1 MKVRHIPDVTA
12 SLILNTVLVTQNA
25 FPGSSPQLVAS
36 LVPLTMLTRSLEVN
50 IICPILRGDR
60 VYHSTVLARGIKVR
74 IILRKARL
82 CS

>member
-1 MKVRHIPDVTA
+1 MKVRHVPDVTA
-12 SLILNTVLVTQNA
+12 SLILNTVLVTQDA

-36 LVPLTMLTRSLEVN
+36 LVPLAMLTRSLEVN
-50 IICPILRGDR
+50 IICPILRSD
-60 VYHSTVLARGIKVR
+60 HSTVLARGIKVR